1 MIADSSSHGKCCSCC
16 CGGGGGGDH
25 FGSAFLANVQSKV
38 WNFSFSFLMY
48 SQKGQSFA
56 KNGCIKGETFSKKWL
71 HHKSHNSMPKLTP
84 QLSERIP
91 FLLSF
96 PQRKNYEGYSVCFY
110 PADTEYCYPGFYS
123 LRKHLEGLDDKY
135 LNTLIRLL
143 LRGNYKYF
151 VNSSMGSARRGC
163 YSSYIASPRSLEDN
177 AGNLR

>member
-1 MIADSSSHGKCCSCC
+1 
-16 CGGGGGGDH
+16 
-25 FGSAFLANVQSKV
+25 
-38 WNFSFSFLMY
+38 MY
-48 SQKGQSFA
+48 SQKGQPFA
-56 KNGCIKGETFSKKWL
+56 KKWVYQGGNFFRKNGSII
-71 HHKSHNSMPKLTP
+71 SHNSMPKLTP

-177 AGNLR
+177 TGNLR